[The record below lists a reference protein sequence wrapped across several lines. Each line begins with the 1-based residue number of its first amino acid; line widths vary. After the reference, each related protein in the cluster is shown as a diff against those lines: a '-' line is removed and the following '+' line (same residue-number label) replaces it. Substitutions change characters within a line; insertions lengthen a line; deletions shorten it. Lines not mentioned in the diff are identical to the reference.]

1 MALTELSAPPA
12 CAPLDAR
19 AAIDA
24 IPRAYNFTAD
34 ILGRNIRA
42 GRADK
47 PVYVDPL
54 GTWTYAQLAD
64 RVERFGRVLRRLG
77 IRREERILLALLDT
91 IDWPTAFL
99 GAIKSGVIPVP
110 VNTLM
115 TEDDYRFMLADSRA
129 RVLVVS
135 EALFPKFANL
145 IGSSPDL
152 VQVIVSGTNAR
163 GYRRFEDLLQ
173 TIQPDPYLHTT
184 PTTRDDMCFWL
195 YTSGSTGK
203 PKGAVHLQAN
213 MRLTADLYGAGVLGL
228 KDTDVCYSVAKLFF
242 AYGLGNAMTFP
253 LAVGATT
260 ILSPDRPTPEGVAK
274 ILREHQVTAFYAVP
288 TFYAAFLASPA
299 APKRSELKLRLCVSA
314 GEALPLEI
322 GLRWKERYGV
332 DILDGIGSTEM
343 LHIFLSNY
351 PGAVKYGTT
360 GKPVPGYDIRL
371 VDDNGAVI
379 ESKGEMG
386 ELQVRGPTS
395 AIMYWNDRERS
406 RDTFLG
412 EWTRSGDKY
421 LEDEDG
427 YYVYCGRR
435 DDMLKVGGIYVSPFE
450 VEGALCTHGEVLEAA
465 VVAWP
470 DEDKLIKPKA
480 FVVLKS
486 PDKACETLATAL
498 QEHVKEKLAPYK
510 YPRWIEFRAD
520 LPKTATGKI
529 QRFKLRAE
537 SDSAVGS

>member
-1 MALTELSAPPA
+1 MLDAAAKLKATI
-12 CAPLDAR
+12 DAR
-19 AAIDA
+19 AAVEA
-24 IPRAYNFTAD
+24 IPRSYNFAAD
-34 ILGRNIRA
+34 IIERNLKA
-42 GRADK
+42 GRANK
-47 PVYVDPL
+47 AVFIDPR
-54 GTWTYAQLAD
+54 GTWTYGQLAESVD
-64 RVERFGRVLRRLG
+64 RFGHILRSLG

-99 GAIKSGVIPVP
+99 GAIKAGVIPIP

-115 TEDDYRFMLADSRA
+115 TEEDYRFMLADSRA
-129 RVLVVS
+129 KALVVS
-135 EALFPKFANL
+135 EALLPKFANL
-145 IGSSPDL
+145 IGSSEDL
-152 VQVIVSGTNAR
+152 LQVIVSGENAC
-163 GYRRFEDLLQ
+163 GHHRFEDLLASARP
-173 TIQPDPYLHTT
+173 QPYTA

-195 YTSGSTGK
+195 YTSGSTGR
-203 PKGAVHLQAN
+203 PKGAVHVHAN
-213 MRLTADLYGAGVLGL
+213 LRLTADLYGIGVLGL
-228 KDTDVCYSVAKLFF
+228 EESDVCYSVAKLFF

-253 LAVGATT
+253 MAVGATT
-260 ILSPDRPTPEGVAK
+260 VLSPDRPTPDLVAA
-274 ILREHQVTAFYAVP
+274 ILRRHPVTVFYAVP

-299 APKRSELKLRLCVSA
+299 APKRGDLKLRCCISA
-314 GEALPLEI
+314 GEALPPDV
-322 GLRWKERYGV
+322 GRRWKESYGV
-332 DILDGIGSTEM
+332 DVLDGIGSTEM

-351 PGAVKYGTT
+351 PGDVKYGTT

-371 VDDNGAVI
+371 LDDDGNVI
-379 ESKGEMG
+379 TRPGEMG

-395 AIMYWNDRERS
+395 AVMYWNDREKS

-421 LEDEDG
+421 LKDEEG

-450 VEGALCTHGEVLEAA
+450 VEGALCTHADVLEAA

-470 DEDKLIKPKA
+470 DEDELIKPKA

-486 PDKACETLATAL
+486 PDKSCEELARAL
-498 QEHVKEKLAPYK
+498 QEHVKAVLAAYK
-510 YPRWIEFRAD
+510 YPRWIEFRTE

-537 SDSAVGS
+537 RTMTR